1 MQRLLLLACSIAW
14 RAKDLP
20 AGVRV
25 LNTGVSERVVGDFPD
40 GASLQV
46 KSSID
51 DFHGAYLC
59 NVVQVVVLAV

>member
-1 MQRLLLLACSIAW
+1 
-14 RAKDLP
+14 LP
-20 AGVRV
+20 AGVRA

-40 GASLQV
+40 DASLQV